1 MPYKDI
7 ADEQRRNRS
16 EAARERHRRWRA
28 ANPGYYA
35 EYRRKN
41 KAKVDETLARSNAKH
56 PERRRARE
64 RVNSRVLTQHQWPS
78 ASFFKCTDCSAQAS
92 HYHHE
97 DYSLWWSVEPLCHK
111 CHGVRHRKP

>member
-7 ADEQRRNRS
+7 EARREKN
-16 EAARERHRRWRA
+16 RRWRA

-35 EYRRKN
+35 DYRAKN
-41 KAKVDETLARSNAKH
+41 KAKRDAQVVESK
-56 PERRRARE
+56 ERHKDRDRARNKVRA
-64 RVNSRVLTQHQWPS
+64 RVNNPTRYQWPV
-78 ASFFKCTDCSAQAS
+78 ASVFKCTDCDAQAQ

-97 DYSLWWSVEPLCHK
+97 DYALWWSVEPLCHK